1 MLTKDDVMKIAELFF
16 GGKPEE
22 AYKKFSNMSEWEQF
36 INSIK
41 EDSNQ
46 RKAYNIM
53 AQSDLTEWNKNAK
66 APYYANYPIYD
77 IGY

>member
-36 INSIK
+36 INVNREK
-41 EDSNQ
+41 DCCQTQ
-46 RKAYNIM
+46 R
-53 AQSDLTEWNKNAK
+53 
-66 APYYANYPIYD
+66 NY
-77 IGY
+77 